1 MHTQPNGWG
10 LHFSLQYTNW
20 PNASRIFLHITSFIS
35 LYEDR
40 RNPTRLVAIEIDS
53 TISIPQTKAEAFM
66 HPTLLR
72 VITHAKAFIVLQIE
86 LLPTIPLH

>member
-1 MHTQPNGWG
+1 
-10 LHFSLQYTNW
+10 
-20 PNASRIFLHITSFIS
+20 
-35 LYEDR
+35 
-40 RNPTRLVAIEIDS
+40 LVAIEIDS

-86 LLPTIPLH
+86 LFAYNTIALILSLHVY